1 MVTRVVS
8 VESPELGLAFL
19 WRVLSLSMVWLPV
32 FTNIYLLQIK
42 GITLGPTPLAGLI
55 FIL

>member
-1 MVTRVVS
+1 MVSGVRRAGFAY
-8 VESPELGLAFL
+8 LQ
-19 WRVLSLSMVWLPV
+19 RVLSHSMLQLAV